1 MLSLIN
7 FQAAIGFKFKN
18 VKLLQQALTHR
29 SYLNEFQEHPMAHNE
44 RLEFLGDAVIDFL
57 VGEYLFDN
65 LPKMR
70 EGEMTSLRAAI
81 VRMEGLAR
89 FAEEIN
95 LGAQVIMGRGEE
107 ASGARERMSLLAD
120 SFEAL
125 LAAMYLDQ
133 GMVAV
138 RQWVNP
144 FIRPAIAEL
153 LQQGG
158 DKDAKST
165 LQEIAQAQLG
175 ITPRYEVV
183 KEIGPDHHRIY
194 TIQVVVGDKIY
205 GTGKGHTKQI
215 AAQIAAQQAL
225 KRFGMDFIL

>member
-1 MLSLIN
+1 MLSLSN
-7 FQAAIGFKFKN
+7 FQAAIGFKFN
-18 VKLLQQALTHR
+18 NILLLQKALTHR
-29 SYLNEFQEHPMAHNE
+29 SYLNEYPEHPMPHNE

-65 LPKMR
+65 LPEMR
-70 EGEMTSLRAAI
+70 EGEMTSWRAAI

-133 GMVAV
+133 GMQAV
-138 RQWVNP
+138 RQWVTP
-144 FIRPAIAEL
+144 FMAPATTEL

-158 DKDAKST
+158 DKDPKSY
-165 LQEIAQAQLG
+165 LQEVAQAHVG
-175 ITPRYEVV
+175 ITPHYKVIN
-183 KEIGPDHHRIY
+183 EIGPDHERHY
-194 TIQVVVGDKIY
+194 TTQVLIGDDVY
-205 GTGKGHTKQI
+205 GTGKGRTKQI
-215 AAQIAAQQAL
+215 AAQKAAKKAL
-225 KRFGMDFIL
+225 KRFGVRFVP